1 MEEWPTVEKTGDS
14 GDGGVADDGGGGGV
28 AGDGGGG
35 GLAGSWWRRIGR
47 KLVAAVLQ
55 NKRE

>member
-1 MEEWPTVEKTGDS
+1 MEVEKTGDS